1 MVSALFKQRFRGEDR
16 ILSVAILD
24 QQQQLEDGRRE
35 LIVDMISGVYVQVD
49 FKRQRDTDR

>member
-16 ILSVAILD
+16 ILSVTILD

-35 LIVDMISGVYVQVD
+35 LIVDMTSGVFVQVD
-49 FKRQRDTDR
+49 FKRQRDT